1 MNGLAEIRAMNN
13 RTPPKPMED
22 PRVQRDRLAQCVRR
36 LLTKEPGAEDAARAV
51 LVKIFG
57 K

>member
-1 MNGLAEIRAMNN
+1 MNGLAEIRKMN
-13 RTPPKPMED
+13 RTAPKPKDD
-22 PRVQRDRLAQCVRR
+22 PRVQRDRLAQCLRR
-36 LLTKEPGAEDAARAV
+36 VLAKEPGAEDTARAA